1 MLSFGVAA
9 LAATVAL
16 YPVLHTVMLAPPKF
30 GTHGLFDG
38 FLCGKI
44 VMPKTIVKVGEG
56 KIPKCRQRMTV

>member
-16 YPVLHTVMLAPPKF
+16 HTVMLATPKF